1 LRCGEYYVASFVQV
15 VDPTRAL
22 SVKAFFALP
31 SVVIKAIGFS
41 NGHLEFARLLA
52 ALLA

>member
-1 LRCGEYYVASFVQV
+1 MKCGECHAASFVQV

-41 NGHLEFARLLA
+41 NGHLELARRLA